1 MSVVH
6 LSPTRLKALQE
17 RWIGQEDR
25 LRRIAQSLLAG
36 EDWTE
41 HLRGLPHVHEVPP
54 RGGEALGRDLRGADL
69 SRHLVP
75 LIDIRP
81 ATVGEAA
88 IVAGVTLEAMRN
100 NTPLPDVSPFPAE
113 FEGAEQM
120 AVAIRR
126 GEVFLLARCG
136 PKPVGVVRIAERREY
151 EELTDGRSYAEISGL
166 AVHPAWR
173 KLGIGGRLLGAAEGF
188 ALDGGRDTALLRTTL
203 ELGLVPYYQRRGY
216 ETRLMRQMTYAGAP
230 MFIDVVMVKGL
241 AGGRRRP
248 GASA

>member
-69 SRHLVP
+69 SRHLLP
-75 LIDIRP
+75 LVDIRP
-81 ATVGEAA
+81 ATVAEAA

-136 PKPVGVVRIAERREY
+136 PKPVGVVRLAERREFDD
-151 EELTDGRSYAEISGL
+151 LTGNRPYAELSGL
-166 AVHPAWR
+166 AVDPAWR
-173 KLGIGGRLLGAAEGF
+173 KLGIGGRLLGAAEAF
-188 ALDGGRDTALLRTTL
+188 ARDDGHATALLRTTL

-216 ETRLMRQMTYAGAP
+216 AIGRMRQMTYAGAP
-230 MFIDVVMVKGL
+230 MFIDVVMTKRL
-241 AGGRRRP
+241 AGSRRRP
-248 GASA
+248 AAG